1 MYNLASECNGIGPWN
16 ISIGV
21 EGTPNLIVV
30 TVSLVIV

>member
-1 MYNLASECNGIGPWN
+1 MYNLADECNGVGPWN

-30 TVSLVIV
+30 VVLFVIV